1 MACSKAW
8 CLSDTVHWYL
18 CRCFLSHRACRS
30 RKNAAFVVAE
40 RAIIFRTVL
49 SSILPP
55 EAGPDGRSRGE
66 RRPPGRRDLPSSRI
80 LCVLDTRTSVP
91 HSADTVQI
99 LGQIFQGWDS
109 WAAGGGARGAV
120 GPLNRAL
127 LSRAAG
133 AGHRRT
139 ADAGLSRLR
148 PRHPARVVRAAL
160 ARRNPPTSFVIRLQ
174 PWRLTAPPAGA
185 AERDLCMGRATPH
198 RLLHRRR
205 SSGPGS
211 VATPGLYV
219 GPGQVA
225 AAPAR
230 AACKKQAPRLVA
242 QPGGLE
248 HLCSEIGIG

>member
-1 MACSKAW
+1 MCRC
-8 CLSDTVHWYL
+8 CLSHL
-18 CRCFLSHRACRS
+18 ACLSRR
-30 RKNAAFVVAE
+30 NAAFVVAE
-40 RAIIFRTVL
+40 RAIIFRTVP

-55 EAGPDGRSRGE
+55 EAGPDGGSGGE
-66 RRPPGRRDLPSSRI
+66 RRPPGPPRSLPITSDLVYWILEQVYHILRTLSRFW
-80 LCVLDTRTSVP
+80 DSF
-91 HSADTVQI
+91 
-99 LGQIFQGWDS
+99 FQRWDS

-120 GPLNRAL
+120 GPFIRAL

-160 ARRNPPTSFVIRLQ
+160 ARRNPPTLFVVRPQ
-174 PWRLTAPPAGA
+174 PWRLTTPPAGA
-185 AERDLCMGRATPH
+185 AERVLCMGRATPH
-198 RLLHRRR
+198 RLPHRRF
-205 SSGPGS
+205 SGPGT

-230 AACKKQAPRLVA
+230 AACKKTSPQA
-242 QPGGLE
+242 GGAAWGLGASL
-248 HLCSEIGIG
+248 H

>member
-1 MACSKAW
+1 MPVLLVPSGLPISQERGLCGCGACYHLPHCAVLHSPARGGARREKSGGAAAAW
-8 CLSDTVHWYL
+8 PP
-18 CRCFLSHRACRS
+18 RS
-30 RKNAAFVVAE
+30 PV
-40 RAIIFRTVL
+40 T
-49 SSILPP
+49 
-55 EAGPDGRSRGE
+55 
-66 RRPPGRRDLPSSRI
+66 RI

-99 LGQIFQGWDS
+99 LGQIFQRWYS

-120 GPLNRAL
+120 GPLIRAL

-133 AGHRRT
+133 AGRRRT

-185 AERDLCMGRATPH
+185 AERVLCMGRATPH

-219 GPGQVA
+219 CPG
-225 AAPAR
+225 
-230 AACKKQAPRLVA
+230 
-242 QPGGLE
+242 
-248 HLCSEIGIG
+248 

>member
-1 MACSKAW
+1 MVSYTSYSRASINRCFTSRYWLIPYRRHMAFNKAW
-8 CLSDTVHWYL
+8 CRSDTVHWYL
-18 CRCFLSHRACRS
+18 CRCFLSHRAWRS
-30 RKNAAFVVAE
+30 RRNAAFVVAE

-55 EAGPDGRSRGE
+55 EAGPDGRSQGE
-66 RRPPGRRDLPSSRI
+66 RRPPGRRDLPSSRN
-80 LCVLDTRTSVP
+80 LFVLDTRTSVP

-99 LGQIFQGWDS
+99 LGQIFQRWDA

-120 GPLNRAL
+120 GPLIWAL

-185 AERDLCMGRATPH
+185 AERVLCMGRATPH

-219 GPGQVA
+219 GPG
-225 AAPAR
+225 
-230 AACKKQAPRLVA
+230 
-242 QPGGLE
+242 
-248 HLCSEIGIG
+248 